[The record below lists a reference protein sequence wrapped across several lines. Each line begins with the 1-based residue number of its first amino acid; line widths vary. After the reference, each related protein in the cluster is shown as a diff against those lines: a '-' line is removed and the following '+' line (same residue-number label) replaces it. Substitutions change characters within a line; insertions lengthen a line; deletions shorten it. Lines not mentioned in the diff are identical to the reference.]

1 MPKSKAAFESGPSRF
16 ERVGIALRQGC
27 EFVGRLQHCDL
38 ADQAD
43 VFSQMHTFL
52 ITSLR
57 EPAPKISC
65 SCERRT
71 ADLSERI
78 WRIWRDERF
87 VLADCKAAI
96 WPIE

>member
-1 MPKSKAAFESGPSRF
+1 MPKSKAAFESGSSCC
-16 ERVGIALRQGC
+16 ERVGIALRHGC
-27 EFVGRLQHCDL
+27 EFVGCLQQRDL
-38 ADQAD
+38 ADQAG
-43 VFSQMHTFL
+43 VFSQIHTFL
-52 ITSLR
+52 ITGLR

-65 SCERRT
+65 SCERRN